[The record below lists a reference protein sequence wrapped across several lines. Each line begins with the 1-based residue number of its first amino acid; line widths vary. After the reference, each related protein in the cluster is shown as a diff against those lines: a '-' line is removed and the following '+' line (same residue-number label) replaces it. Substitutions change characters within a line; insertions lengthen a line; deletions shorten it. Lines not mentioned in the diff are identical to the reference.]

1 MRELLSKD
9 INLTDRVNIR
19 ITLSEGDRGKLI
31 DIRRWEKFFNWET
44 RDYNDEFKPTKKGV
58 AFAADRDVAER
69 IIDALSS
76 IKDALPEEDESNTEQ
91 D

>member
-1 MRELLSKD
+1 MRELLTKD
-9 INLTDRVNIR
+9 IDLTERVKIK

-44 RDYNDEFKPTKKGV
+44 REYNEEFKPTKKGIAFGARREV
-58 AFAADRDVAER
+58 ADNL
-69 IIDALSS
+69 IKGLSAVR
-76 IKDALPEEDESNTEQ
+76 DALPEEEANTEQ

>member
-9 INLTDRVNIR
+9 IDLTERVKIK

-44 RDYNDEFKPTKKGV
+44 RDYNEEFKPTKKGV
-58 AFAADRDVAER
+58 AFAARRDTTENL
-69 IIDALSS
+69 INALSS
-76 IKDALPEEDESNTEQ
+76 LRDALPEEEESNTEQ
-91 D
+91 G

>member
-9 INLTDRVNIR
+9 IDLTDRVKIK

-44 RDYNDEFKPTKKGV
+44 REYNDEIKPTKKGV
-58 AFAADRDVAER
+58 AFAARRDVAEE
-69 IIDALSS
+69 IINALAL
-76 IKDALPEEDESNTEQ
+76 IKDALPEEDEPNTEQ

>member
-58 AFAADRDVAER
+58 AFAAGREVAER

-76 IKDALPEEDESNTEQ
+76 IKDALPEEESNTEQ